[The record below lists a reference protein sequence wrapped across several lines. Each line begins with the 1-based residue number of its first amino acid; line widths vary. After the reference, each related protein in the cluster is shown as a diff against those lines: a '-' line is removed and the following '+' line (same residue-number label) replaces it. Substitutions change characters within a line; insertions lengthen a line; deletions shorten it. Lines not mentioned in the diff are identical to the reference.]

1 MIRERCRLFAK
12 WQQTQCRH
20 HRLEYNR
27 LRNKIQRYIKDR
39 KNQYNQFVLSKLYS
53 SLTSPPDFWK
63 TVKGLLGKGPHS
75 NAPLI
80 RGDTVYYDMTSK
92 AKILTNILPP
102 FPPHLTPYCL
112 KYFLG
117 FICILIYAFLLSQ
130 LSPLMFT
137 MCYYLLN
144 LINPNVLMTG
154 LNDFLKIALNL
165 LPLLSV
171 FFSTS
176 S

>member
-12 WQQTQCRH
+12 WQQTQCRAITV
-20 HRLEYNR
+20 LNIIAFE
-27 LRNKIQRYIKDR
+27 IKFRDR
-39 KNQYNQFVLSKLYS
+39 KNQYNQFVLSKLDS
-53 SLTSPPDFWK
+53 SPTSPPDFWK
-63 TVKGLLGKGPHS
+63 TVKDLLGKGPYS

-92 AKILTNILPP
+92 AKIFTNILPP

-144 LINPNVLMTG
+144 LINPKVLMTG
-154 LNDFLKIALNL
+154 L
-165 LPLLSV
+165 P
-171 FFSTS
+171 TS
-176 S
+176 